1 MECGDL
7 SPLLVGGGWTPD
19 RRIKPQTGGC
29 DLSQRPRRRLAG
41 ALQRRRKK
49 TLSTNERDL
58 IVGGQAVI
66 EGVMMRTPNAY
77 AVAVRKADGTIVNIS
92 ARLPKWSDKYPLL
105 KLPVLRGSAVLV
117 QSMGLGI
124 KALNYSANEAFGD
137 AQEAETKEVRVALT
151 PAVIEGEGDFAGL
164 TGAIPGLFPVPTQKR
179 AKDEMKKGG
188 TAAAAGSIIFA
199 MIFNLLLFV
208 AAPLLLTNALFIG
221 AGWAPSPAATETTA
235 GSRQTPGAAANVSD
249 GSSTNAGSETV
260 NDAWYSRGRR
270 TVKTYL
276 HPVRPSVAFNLID
289 GGIRMSFF
297 LIMIFSF
304 SLLKDIRRVF
314 EYHGAEHKTVFTWE
328 KGLALT
334 VANARPQP
342 RQHPRC
348 GTSFLMVVMLV
359 SIALF
364 SVIKF
369 DSLVYNFLVRVALV
383 PLVAGLSYEIIRLSA
398 KKESG
403 WFFKLITKPGV
414 WLQNITTQ
422 EPDDGQLEVAIEALK
437 ESLKLEPQ
445 TGEAALAP
453 LS

>member
-1 MECGDL
+1 M
-7 SPLLVGGGWTPD
+7 
-19 RRIKPQTGGC
+19 
-29 DLSQRPRRRLAG
+29 
-41 ALQRRRKK
+41 
-49 TLSTNERDL
+49 STNERDL

-105 KLPVLRGSAVLV
+105 KLPVLRGSAVLI

-137 AQEAETKEVRVALT
+137 AQEVETKEVRVALT
-151 PAVIEGEGDFAGL
+151 PAVIEGEGDFAGI
-164 TGAIPGLFPVPTQKR
+164 TGAMPGLFPIPTEKR
-179 AKDEMKKGG
+179 SKDELKKGG
-188 TAAAAGSIIFA
+188 TAAAAGSIVFA
-199 MIFNLLLFV
+199 IIFNILLFV

-221 AGWAPSPAATETTA
+221 AGWAPAPAAQSAATTQ
-235 GSRQTPGAAANVSD
+235 SQTGTAAP
-249 GSSTNAGSETV
+249 SSTVVADSNATASEP
-260 NDAWYSRGRR
+260 AWYSRAWTSVRS
-270 TVKTYL
+270 YL
-276 HPVRPSVAFNLID
+276 HPVRPSISFNLID
-289 GGIRMSFF
+289 GLIRMSFF

-328 KGLALT
+328 AGLPLT
-334 VANARPQP
+334 VENARPQP

-348 GTSFLMVVMLV
+348 GTSFLMVVMIV
-359 SIALF
+359 SIVLF

-369 DSLVYNFLVRVALV
+369 DSLLLNFSVRLALM

-403 WFFKLITKPGV
+403 WFFKLMTRPGV

-422 EPDDGQLEVAIEALK
+422 EPDDQQLEVALEALK
-437 ESLKLEPQ
+437 ESLKLEPT
-445 TGEAALAP
+445 TGEPALAP

>member
-1 MECGDL
+1 M
-7 SPLLVGGGWTPD
+7 
-19 RRIKPQTGGC
+19 TG
-29 DLSQRPRRRLAG
+29 RNAFH
-41 ALQRRRKK
+41 AEVN
-49 TLSTNERDL
+49 LSTSERDL

-77 AVAVRKADGTIVNIS
+77 AVAVRKADGTIVNIA

-137 AQEAETKEVRVALT
+137 AQEAGVEEVEIALT
-151 PAVIEGEGDFAGL
+151 PAVIEGEGDFAGV
-164 TGAIPGLFPVPTQKR
+164 TGAVPGLFPIPTQKR
-179 AKDEMKKGG
+179 SEDELKKGG
-188 TAAAAGSIIFA
+188 TTAAAGSIIFA
-199 MIFNLLLFV
+199 LIFNVLLFV
-208 AAPLLLTNALFIG
+208 AAPLLLTNALFIA
-221 AGWAPSPAATETTA
+221 AGWAPTPALTSSATPAA
-235 GSRQTPGAAANVSD
+235 QTQ
-249 GSSTNAGSETV
+249 V
-260 NDAWYSRGRR
+260 NDSGNVATESVEKPWYTR
-270 TVKTYL
+270 TWTATKTYL
-276 HPVRPSVAFNLID
+276 HPVRPSITFNLVD
-289 GGIRMSFF
+289 GVIRMSFF

-304 SLLKDIRRVF
+304 SLLKDLRRVF

-328 KGLALT
+328 RGLPLT

-359 SIALF
+359 AILLF

-369 DSLVYNFLVRVALV
+369 DSLLLNFLIRIALI

-398 KKESG
+398 RKESG
-403 WFFKLITKPGV
+403 AFFKLITRPGV
-414 WLQNITTQ
+414 WLQNVTTK
-422 EPDDGQLEVAIEALK
+422 EPDDQQLEVALEALK
-437 ESLKLEPQ
+437 ESLKLEPR
-445 TGEAALAP
+445 TGEPALAP

>member
-1 MECGDL
+1 M
-7 SPLLVGGGWTPD
+7 STP
-19 RRIKPQTGGC
+19 
-29 DLSQRPRRRLAG
+29 
-41 ALQRRRKK
+41 
-49 TLSTNERDL
+49 ERDL

-77 AVAVRKADGTIVNIS
+77 AIAVRKADGTIVNIA

-105 KLPVLRGSAVLV
+105 KLPVLRGGAVLV

-124 KALNYSANEAFGD
+124 KALNYSANEAF
-137 AQEAETKEVRVALT
+137 AEAEQAEEIEVALS

-164 TGAIPGLFPVPTQKR
+164 TGAVPGLFPVPTQKR
-179 AKDEMKKGG
+179 SRDELKKGT
-188 TAAAAGSIIFA
+188 TAAAAGSIVFA
-199 MIFNLLLFV
+199 LIFNILLFV

-221 AGWAPSPAATETTA
+221 AGWATAPAVSSPVAAD
-235 GSRQTPGAAANVSD
+235 AAAPVATAPED
-249 GSSTNAGSETV
+249 E
-260 NDAWYSRGRR
+260 AWYSTTWS
-270 TVKTYL
+270 TVRTYL

-289 GGIRMSFF
+289 GLIRMTFF

-314 EYHGAEHKTVFTWE
+314 QYHGAEHKTVFTWE
-328 KGLALT
+328 AGLPLT
-334 VANARPQP
+334 VENARPQP

-359 SIALF
+359 AIVLF

-369 DSLVYNFLVRVALV
+369 DSLLLNFLIRIALMPV
-383 PLVAGLSYEIIRLSA
+383 VAGISYEIIRLSA
-398 KKESG
+398 KKESS
-403 WFFKLITKPGV
+403 WFFKVMTRPGV

-422 EPDDGQLEVAIEALK
+422 EPDDKQLEVALEALK

-445 TGEAALAP
+445 SGEPLPAP

>member
-1 MECGDL
+1 M
-7 SPLLVGGGWTPD
+7 
-19 RRIKPQTGGC
+19 
-29 DLSQRPRRRLAG
+29 
-41 ALQRRRKK
+41 
-49 TLSTNERDL
+49 STNERDL

-77 AVAVRKADGTIVNIS
+77 AVAVRKADGTITNIS
-92 ARLPKWSDKYPLL
+92 ARLPKWSDKYPIL
-105 KLPVLRGSAVLV
+105 KLPVLRGGAVLI

-124 KALNYSANEAFGD
+124 KALNYSASEAFE
-137 AQEAETKEVRVALT
+137 EAEEAESKEVKVALT
-151 PAVIEGEGDFAGL
+151 PAIIEGEGDFAGI
-164 TGAIPGLFPVPTQKR
+164 TGAMPGLFPVPTQKR
-179 AKDEMKKGG
+179 SKDEMKKGG

-199 MIFNLLLFV
+199 IIFNVLLFV
-208 AAPLLLTNALFIG
+208 AAPLLLTNALFIA
-221 AGWAPSPAATETTA
+221 AGWAPAPIVATSTAPVAPAVTGTQTVTQTA
-235 GSRQTPGAAANVSD
+235 PA
-249 GSSTNAGSETV
+249 EP
-260 NDAWYSRGRR
+260 AWYSRAWR
-270 TVKTYL
+270 TVRTYL
-276 HPVRPSVAFNLID
+276 HPVRPSISFNLID
-289 GGIRMSFF
+289 GAIRMTFF

-314 EYHGAEHKTVFTWE
+314 QYHGAEHKTVFTWE
-328 KGLALT
+328 AGLPLT

-359 SIALF
+359 SIILF

-369 DSLVYNFLVRVALV
+369 DSLLFNFLVRLALM
-383 PLVAGLSYEIIRLSA
+383 PIVAGLSYEIIRLSA
-398 KKESG
+398 RKESG
-403 WFFKLITKPGV
+403 WVFKSITLPGV

-422 EPDDGQLEVAIEALK
+422 EPDDQQLEVAIEALK

>member
-1 MECGDL
+1 M
-7 SPLLVGGGWTPD
+7 
-19 RRIKPQTGGC
+19 
-29 DLSQRPRRRLAG
+29 
-41 ALQRRRKK
+41 
-49 TLSTNERDL
+49 STNERDL

-77 AVAVRKADGTIVNIS
+77 AVAVRKADGTITNIS

-105 KLPVLRGSAVLV
+105 KLPVLRGGAVLI

-124 KALNYSANEAFGD
+124 KALNYSANEAF
-137 AQEAETKEVRVALT
+137 AEAEEAEAKDVKVALT
-151 PAVIEGEGDFAGL
+151 PAVIEGEGDFAGI
-164 TGAIPGLFPVPTQKR
+164 TGAMPGLFPVPTQKR
-179 AKDEMKKGG
+179 SKDEMKKGG
-188 TAAAAGSIIFA
+188 TAAAAGSIVFA
-199 MIFNLLLFV
+199 IIFNVLLFV
-208 AAPLLLTNALFIG
+208 AAPLLLTNALFIA
-221 AGWAPSPAATETTA
+221 AGWAPSPGVATVSNTQIPVADGATA
-235 GSRQTPGAAANVSD
+235 QTATAQTPQTAP
-249 GSSTNAGSETV
+249 
-260 NDAWYSRGRR
+260 AWYVRTWR
-270 TVKTYL
+270 TVSSYL
-276 HPVRPSVAFNLID
+276 HPVRPSISFNLID
-289 GGIRMSFF
+289 GAIRMSFF

-328 KGLALT
+328 AGLPLT

-359 SIALF
+359 SIILF
-364 SVIKF
+364 SAIKF
-369 DSLVYNFLVRVALV
+369 DSLLFNFLVRLALM

-398 KKESG
+398 RKESG
-403 WFFKLITKPGV
+403 WLFKSITLPGV

-422 EPDDGQLEVAIEALK
+422 EPDDQQLEVAIEALK

-445 TGEAALAP
+445 TGEPALAP

>member
-1 MECGDL
+1 
-7 SPLLVGGGWTPD
+7 
-19 RRIKPQTGGC
+19 
-29 DLSQRPRRRLAG
+29 LAEEI
-41 ALQRRRKK
+41 

-77 AVAVRKADGTIVNIS
+77 AVAVRKADGTIVNIA

-137 AQEAETKEVRVALT
+137 AQEADAKEVRVALT

-164 TGAIPGLFPVPTQKR
+164 TGAVPGLFPVPTQER
-179 AKDEMKKGG
+179 SKDEMKKGG

-199 MIFNLLLFV
+199 MIFNVLLFV
-208 AAPLLLTNALFIG
+208 AAPLLLTNALFI
-221 AGWAPSPAATETTA
+221 AVGWAPSPNPTVVTGSQTAGAPIAESSTGADANAPAWYTRTWTTA
-235 GSRQTPGAAANVSD
+235 
-249 GSSTNAGSETV
+249 
-260 NDAWYSRGRR
+260 
-270 TVKTYL
+270 KTYL
-276 HPVRPSVAFNLID
+276 HPVRPSVLFNLID

-328 KGLALT
+328 AGLPLT
-334 VANARPQP
+334 VENARPQP

-359 SIALF
+359 SIVLF

-369 DSLVYNFLVRVALV
+369 DSLVYNFLVRLALV

-398 KKESG
+398 RKETG
-403 WFFKLITKPGV
+403 LFFKLITRPGV

-422 EPDDGQLEVAIEALK
+422 EPDDQQLEVAIEALK

-445 TGEAALAP
+445 PGEAALAP
-453 LS
+453 MA